1 MIFNQLKFYFYL
13 FIYSKLKHTKLM
25 TQNMKSPNNSF
36 LGNIA
41 KYLML
46 SFNKFVINDSVK
58 KLNIQKNDTIIEIG
72 SGNGQAI
79 DKMLRLTN
87 KKITSIEVSEKFRSE
102 LIKKFKNKNVTFFSN
117 DAKDLN
123 NIIKKNSFDKLLA
136 VNVVYFLNPIAAY
149 ANEFYGLLKTD
160 GEGLLACKFE
170 GIKKFNDSTAP
181 NKNLNDI
188 IKVFEHAGFKVN
200 TEFVDSNNEQEKY
213 HAIFIRKVQNDKQ

>member
-25 TQNMKSPNNSF
+25 TQNMKSPNNWF

-79 DKMLRLTN
+79 DKMLKLTN
-87 KKITSIEVSEKFRSE
+87 KKITSIEVSEKFR
-102 LIKKFKNKNVTFFSN
+102 
-117 DAKDLN
+117 
-123 NIIKKNSFDKLLA
+123 
-136 VNVVYFLNPIAAY
+136 
-149 ANEFYGLLKTD
+149 
-160 GEGLLACKFE
+160 
-170 GIKKFNDSTAP
+170 
-181 NKNLNDI
+181 
-188 IKVFEHAGFKVN
+188 
-200 TEFVDSNNEQEKY
+200 
-213 HAIFIRKVQNDKQ
+213 